1 MCRRGLPLVLAV
13 FLAACS
19 SHKPPADFAPDP
31 AFIRGMRQI
40 RITAGPQRVCP
51 GGLISASYEAQ
62 LESGLWMPF
71 ARTYDKKRPPK
82 LHVVFL
88 RRASPDAIPHES
100 GDWTAAPD
108 PSISAMH
115 GYRLTAF
122 MRAYPSVQGFTTIE
136 PDYSCMPHAFS
147 FEGEPGP
154 VGASG
159 ANGPDVTVRLRYLK
173 SPYYPKLLAAAIEVG
188 SAPPFYVFADANQI
202 PPADWLIIESRGGR
216 GGRGAAGTKGQ
227 AGGNGAPGCPGG
239 AGGAGGPG
247 GPGGPGGGGGRGGR
261 VTVIVPA
268 DQPLLAGLVD
278 ARSPGGVGGAGGA
291 GGPGGSGGKGGVIQ
305 GSPGQ
310 QCQAGAA
317 GADGPK
323 GQAGGEG
330 PVGIPGPRAQ
340 ILPVSRAE
348 VFGARVSPPLAELV
362 AYTEGSPR

>member
-122 MRAYPSVQGFTTIE
+122 MREYPSVQGFTTIE

-202 PPADWLIIESRGGR
+202 PPADWLIVESR
-216 GGRGAAGTKGQ
+216 
-227 AGGNGAPGCPGG
+227 G

-291 GGPGGSGGKGGVIQ
+291 GGAGGSGGKGGVIQ